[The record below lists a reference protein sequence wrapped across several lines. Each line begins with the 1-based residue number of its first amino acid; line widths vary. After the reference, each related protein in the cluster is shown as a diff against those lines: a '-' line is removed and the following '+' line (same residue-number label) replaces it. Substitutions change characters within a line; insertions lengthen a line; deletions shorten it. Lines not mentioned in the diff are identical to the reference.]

1 MVSSIIKSTIA
12 FALLM
17 AGAEVCAKDLECEF
31 RPVFMNVKPGENPY
45 ELGSEDLSTE
55 IRDNLMLILKYYGK
69 DVEVLGQ
76 SNLKISCDLYSDLDF
91 LVSVT
96 KKSQDKTW
104 LKQHEMLKKTYKK

>member
-1 MVSSIIKSTIA
+1 MVNSIIKSTIA
-12 FALLM
+12 FALLV
-17 AGAEVCAKDLECEF
+17 AGVGVCAKDLECVF

-55 IRDNLMLILKYYGK
+55 TRDNLMMILKYYGK

-76 SNLKISCDLYSDLDF
+76 SNLKISCDLYSNLDF

-104 LKQHEMLKKTYKK
+104 LELHERLIKQYEK